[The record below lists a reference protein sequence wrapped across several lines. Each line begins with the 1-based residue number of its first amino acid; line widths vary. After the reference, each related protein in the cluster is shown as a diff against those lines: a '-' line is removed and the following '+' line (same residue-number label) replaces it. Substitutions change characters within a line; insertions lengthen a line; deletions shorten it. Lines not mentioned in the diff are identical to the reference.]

1 MSYVIAQAP
10 STQNF
15 ALGTDSKSVLTGVTS
30 LCGPIEYSVV
40 VPGYS
45 FASVDAFNGII
56 SVQSNLITDAG
67 VRTATFKAK
76 MRDYSIVAHVD
87 IGFQITITNPCL
99 TQPTNVICRCQEIIL
114 NTPQSLSITYMI
126 GSPRQTLSL
135 PSYTGN
141 PSGCVLNLTYAL
153 NLVSKTTDTRFT
165 KSPPF
170 NQPTNTIPKF
180 LTIEPQNGFIIDS

>member
-30 LCGPIEYSVV
+30 LCGPIEYSII

-45 FASVDAFNGII
+45 FASVDAVNGII
-56 SVQSNLITDAG
+56 SVQSNILSEAG
-67 VRTATFKAK
+67 VHNSTFKAK
-76 MRDYSIVAHVD
+76 MTNYPYVAHVD
-87 IGFQITITNPCL
+87 IGFQITITSPCL
-99 TQPTNVICRCQEIIL
+99 TQPTNVVCKCQGIIL
-114 NTPQSLSITYMI
+114 NTPESLSITYMI

-135 PSYTGN
+135 PIYTGN
-141 PSGCVLNLTYAL
+141 PSGCVLQLTYAL

-165 KSPPF
+165 
-170 NQPTNTIPKF
+170 
-180 LTIEPQNGFIIDS
+180 